1 MLCFAAI
8 PCHGAEPI
16 VPLSQANKSDL
27 LLVLVTILSALSW
40 IFSREAVQ
48 LMPPLLF
55 MALRFLLAGSLLALL
70 AHRQLR
76 KINGEQL
83 WRAIRVGLVFGFAMC
98 FWVLGLTH
106 ASHVGEGAFL
116 TILGVLIVPVIGRLL
131 FNERPPIHT
140 WVAIPVA
147 IVGLALLALKEGFRP
162 EAGQIYFFIS
172 AFGFAFYYA
181 LNTRAAN
188 AGTSVNRDGVVR
200 QRLGIPPLALT
211 TLMVL
216 TVSLVTGIASLI
228 LEPWQATFS
237 QFSPML
243 YVWIGA
249 SAIIGTSARFFFQT
263 WAQSLSTTSH
273 GVVIMVVE
281 PVWVAL
287 FAALWFAET
296 MTLQQ
301 LAGCGLIF
309 AALLVS
315 RWSAVRKALKTVL

>member
-1 MLCFAAI
+1 M
-8 PCHGAEPI
+8 
-16 VPLSQANKSDL
+16 PLSKASQSDL
-27 LLVLVTILSALSW
+27 LLVLVTVLSALSW

-55 MALRFLLAGSLLALL
+55 MCLRFLLAGALL
-70 AHRQLR
+70 AALGRRQLLR
-76 KINGEQL
+76 MSADQV

-98 FWVLGLTH
+98 FWVLGLTY

-116 TILGVLIVPVIGRLL
+116 TILGVLMVPVIGRFL
-131 FNERPPIHT
+131 FGETPPVST

-147 IVGLALLALKEGFRP
+147 LCGLALLALKEGFRP
-162 EAGQIYFFIS
+162 EVGQIFFFIS

-188 AGTSVNRDGVVR
+188 ASSALSKSGEVLQRQGV
-200 QRLGIPPLALT
+200 PPLALT

-216 TVSLVTGIASLI
+216 TVSAVTGAASLL
-228 LEPWQATFS
+228 LEPWQATFTD
-237 QFSPML
+237 FAPML

-273 GVVIMVVE
+273 GVVIMIIE

-287 FAALWFAET
+287 LAALWFSESMAP
-296 MTLQQ
+296 MQ
-301 LAGCGLIF
+301 LAGCLLIF
-309 AALLVS
+309 TALLVN
-315 RWSAVRKALKTVL
+315 RWNAVRKVLKSVL

>member
-1 MLCFAAI
+1 
-8 PCHGAEPI
+8 
-16 VPLSQANKSDL
+16 VPLSKASQSDL
-27 LLVLVTILSALSW
+27 LLVLVTVLSALSW

-55 MALRFLLAGSLLALL
+55 MCLRFLLAGALL
-70 AHRQLR
+70 AALGRRQLLR
-76 KINGEQL
+76 MSADQV

-98 FWVLGLTH
+98 FWVLGLTY

-116 TILGVLIVPVIGRLL
+116 TILGVLMVPVIGRFL
-131 FNERPPIHT
+131 FGETPPVST

-147 IVGLALLALKEGFRP
+147 LGGLALLALKEGFRP
-162 EAGQIYFFIS
+162 EVGQIFFFIS

-188 AGTSVNRDGVVR
+188 ASSAVGKSGEVLQRQGV
-200 QRLGIPPLALT
+200 PPLALT

-216 TVSLVTGIASLI
+216 TVSAVTGAASLL
-228 LEPWQATFS
+228 LEPWQATFTD
-237 QFSPML
+237 FAPML

-273 GVVIMVVE
+273 GVVIMIIE

-287 FAALWFAET
+287 LAALWFAES
-296 MTLQQ
+296 MAPMQ
-301 LAGCGLIF
+301 LAGCLLIF
-309 AALLVS
+309 TALLVN
-315 RWSAVRKALKTVL
+315 RWNAVRKVLKSVL

>member
-1 MLCFAAI
+1 M
-8 PCHGAEPI
+8 
-16 VPLSQANKSDL
+16 PLSKASQSDL
-27 LLVLVTILSALSW
+27 LLVLVTVLSALSW

-55 MALRFLLAGSLLALL
+55 MCLRFMLAGTLLAILAR
-70 AHRQLR
+70 RQLME
-76 KINGEQL
+76 ISGEQT

-116 TILGVLIVPVIGRLL
+116 TILGVLMVPLIGRFL
-131 FNERPPIHT
+131 FAETPPIST
-140 WVAIPVA
+140 WLAIPVA
-147 IVGLALLALKEGFRP
+147 LVGLALLALKDGFRP
-162 EAGQIYFFIS
+162 EIGQIFFFTS

-188 AGTSVNRDGVVR
+188 TSSATNKSGEVR
-200 QRLGIPPLALT
+200 QRQGVPPLALT

-216 TVSLVTGIASLI
+216 TVSMVTGLASLV
-228 LEPWQATFS
+228 LEPWQPTFNN
-237 QFSPML
+237 FAPML
-243 YVWIGA
+243 YVWIAA

-273 GVVIMVVE
+273 GVVIMIVE

-287 FAALWFAET
+287 LAALWFGET
-296 MTLQQ
+296 MAPMQ
-301 LAGCGLIF
+301 LAGCLLIF
-309 AALLVS
+309 TALLVN
-315 RWSAVRKALKTVL
+315 RWGAVRKVLKSIL

>member
-1 MLCFAAI
+1 M
-8 PCHGAEPI
+8 
-16 VPLSQANKSDL
+16 PLSKASQSDL
-27 LLVLVTILSALSW
+27 LLVLVTVLSALSW

-55 MALRFLLAGSLLALL
+55 MCLRFLLAGTLLAALGR
-70 AHRQLR
+70 RQLMM
-76 KINGEQL
+76 ISAEQA
-83 WRAIRVGLVFGFAMC
+83 WRAVAVGLVFGFAMC

-116 TILGVLIVPVIGRLL
+116 TILGVLMVPIIGRVL
-131 FNERPPIHT
+131 FGETPPIST
-140 WVAIPVA
+140 WLAIPVA
-147 IVGLALLALKEGFRP
+147 LVGLALLALKDGFRP
-162 EAGQIYFFIS
+162 EIGQIFFFIS

-188 AGTSVNRDGVVR
+188 ASSAISKSGKIRERQGV
-200 QRLGIPPLALT
+200 PPLALT

-216 TVSLVTGIASLI
+216 TVSVVTGVVSLV
-228 LEPWQATFS
+228 LEPWQPTFDN
-237 QFSPML
+237 FAPML

-273 GVVIMVVE
+273 GVVIMIVE

-287 FAALWFAET
+287 LAALWFGESMAA
-296 MTLQQ
+296 MQ
-301 LAGCGLIF
+301 LAGCLLIF
-309 AALLVS
+309 NALLAN
-315 RWSAVRKALKTVL
+315 RWNAVRKVLKSIL